1 MLCLWMPAP
10 AVPPTESAAVG
21 GIRIPARW
29 KRQGSLDRLRR
40 WWRRDRLSRLRH
52 DNDLRLSVMLRHRV
66 TARLAIT
73 PRECRDPQGCNVGG
87 PPAKRAP
94 GTGEGVTGAHR
105 AGWAACENPIRFPMM
120 GSMAGGGSFSLPSA
134 RNAPTTGAAP
144 CRSEQ
149 LFWSVTPRAHAR
161 DRKSVTGAIQA
172 EGSGSRRS
180 QDLTSASPERETVS
194 VFACGPLVRRAIF
207 RPSHLTA
214 PARQATSRGVW
225 FD

>member
-73 PRECRDPQGCNVGG
+73 PRECRDPQGCNVGS

-105 AGWAACENPIRFPMM
+105 AGWAAFENPIRFPMM

-172 EGSGSRRS
+172 EGSGPRRS
-180 QDLTSASPERETVS
+180 QDLTSASPETRDS
-194 VFACGPLVRRAIF
+194 FGF
-207 RPSHLTA
+207 RMWPTCSAGNLSTQSPHCPRQTSH
-214 PARQATSRGVW
+214 SRGVW